1 VLGADEAG
9 KGPVLGPMVAA
20 AVRADPAAIPEGV
33 DDSKRLSAT
42 RREELDAA
50 LRDDDRVAVAV
61 AVVSVDRI
69 DDPATDMNTL
79 TVAGQAEALSAVAR
93 DGDRAVV
100 DAGDVSESRFAERV
114 AGAVAAGDVDG
125 KHPAGGDTG
134 GDGARADADA
144 AGGADPTA
152 GVAVDVTAE
161 HGADE
166 SYAVVAAASVIA
178 KVERDRIV
186 AELDAAYHDR
196 GYDGIGSGYPSD
208 PSTREFL
215 REYVD
220 REGHLPECA
229 RTSWSTCDDV
239 LAASE
244 QSGLGEF

>member
-1 VLGADEAG
+1 MMLGADEAG
-9 KGPVLGPMVAA
+9 KGPVLGPMVAG
-20 AVRADPAAIPEGV
+20 AVRADPAAIPEDV

-42 RREELDAA
+42 RREELDAV
-50 LRDDDRVAVAV
+50 LRDDDRVGVSV

-79 TVAGQAEALSAVAR
+79 TVAGQAEALAAVAR

-100 DAGDVSESRFAERV
+100 DAGDVSESRFADRV
-114 AGAVAAGDVDG
+114 ADG
-125 KHPAGGDTG
+125 IADAFADDGTTDDGGDRDRVG
-134 GDGARADADA
+134 DRDGDGA
-144 AGGADPTA
+144 GEHGSGPN
-152 GVAVDVTAE
+152 VDVTAE

-166 SYAVVAAASVIA
+166 SYSIVAAASVVA

-186 AELDAAYHDR
+186 AGLDATYRDR

-208 PSTREFL
+208 PNTREFL
-215 REYVD
+215 REYVR
-220 REGHLPECA
+220 REGDLPECA

-244 QSGLGEF
+244 QSALGEF

>member
-1 VLGADEAG
+1 
-9 KGPVLGPMVAA
+9 MVAA

-42 RREELDAA
+42 RREELDAV
-50 LRDDDRVAVAV
+50 LRGDDRVGVSV

-79 TVAGQAEALSAVAR
+79 TVAGQAEALAAVAR

-114 AGAVAAGDVDG
+114 ADG
-125 KHPAGGDTG
+125 IADAFADDGTTADGGDRDRVG
-134 GDGARADADA
+134 DRDGDGAGEHRS
-144 AGGADPTA
+144 GPS
-152 GVAVDVTAE
+152 VDVTAE

-166 SYAVVAAASVIA
+166 SYPVVAAASVVA

-186 AELDAAYHDR
+186 AELDAAYRDR

-208 PSTREFL
+208 PNTREFL
-215 REYVD
+215 RKYVD
-220 REGHLPECA
+220 REGDLPECA

-244 QSGLGEF
+244 QSALGEF

>member
-1 VLGADEAG
+1 MLGADEAG

-20 AVRADPAAIPEGV
+20 AVRADPAAIPDDV
-33 DDSKRLSAT
+33 DDSKRLSPA

-50 LRDDDRVAVAV
+50 LRDDDRVAVGV
-61 AVVSVDRI
+61 ARVTVDRI

-79 TVAGQAEALSAVAR
+79 TVAGQAEALAAVAR

-100 DAGDVSESRFAERV
+100 DAGDVSESRFADRV
-114 AGAVAAGDVDG
+114 ADAVAAGDTS
-125 KHPAGGDTG
+125 AGGTEAD
-134 GDGARADADA
+134 DGAADATGTD
-144 AGGADPTA
+144 GDADPIA

-166 SYAVVAAASVIA
+166 SYPVVAAASVVA

-186 AELDAAYHDR
+186 AELDAAYRDR

-208 PSTREFL
+208 PTTREFL
-215 REYVD
+215 REYVA
-220 REGHLPECA
+220 REGDLPECA

-239 LAASE
+239 LAANE
-244 QSGLGEF
+244 QSALGEF